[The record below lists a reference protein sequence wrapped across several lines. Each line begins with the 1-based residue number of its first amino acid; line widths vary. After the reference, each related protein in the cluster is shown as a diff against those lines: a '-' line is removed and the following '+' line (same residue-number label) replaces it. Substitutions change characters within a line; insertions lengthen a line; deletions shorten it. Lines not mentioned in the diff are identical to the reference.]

1 MDDDNDQA
9 LTVPGWEDPTDHLAV
24 PGDPD
29 ESISNG
35 FVNPLDLF
43 NAVSP
48 SAWLN
53 EAIEGITGVDVFGWF
68 TEWLAGDWEG
78 IWKFGDA
85 MANLARC
92 VQQVGIDIQAGM
104 NQLDQS
110 WNGNAGD
117 AAYAYFSDLAA
128 RTSGQQTAI
137 APGGDAYHKAATG
150 AWQVS
155 NQLGNILQ
163 ALADSA
169 VLWCLT
175 VGASGALYGTGVGAV
190 VGTAGVGAAALI
202 TLQMLSLINKAST
215 IINTAGTVI
224 LGLIGEGMSLAYQG
238 GDLSSRPLP
247 HAPYVS
253 PAV

>member
-1 MDDDNDQA
+1 MDDGSNRP
-9 LTVPGWEDPTDHLAV
+9 LTILGWRDPTGFLAE

-43 NAVSP
+43 NAASP

-85 MANLARC
+85 MANLAQC
-92 VQQVGIDIQAGM
+92 VQQVGVDIQLGM
-104 NQLDQS
+104 NQLDRS
-110 WNGNAGD
+110 WDGNASES
-117 AAYAYFSDLAA
+117 AYAYFSSLAT

-137 APGGDAYHKAATG
+137 RPVAESYRKAATG

-155 NQLGNILQ
+155 NQLGNIFQ

-175 VGASGALYGTGVGAV
+175 VGASGALYGTGAGAV
-190 VGTAGVGAAALI
+190 VGTAGMGAAGLIALE
-202 TLQMLSLINKAST
+202 MLSLINKASV
-215 IINTAGTVI
+215 IMNTAGTAI
-224 LGLIGEGMSLAYQG
+224 LGLVGEGMSLAYQG
-238 GDLSSRPLP
+238 GDLSSVPLP
-247 HAPYVS
+247 NVPYVS
-253 PAV
+253 PEL